1 MSAERGRDVVSWK
14 LVFPPPLNA
23 CGETVSLDYRRG
35 AAPPTIYAARERR
48 GPIFGKHS
56 GEMAVSSLVTRWAEQ
71 DRLFDEGNKELAH
84 ITARNGQFVGTHNQS

>member
-35 AAPPTIYAARERR
+35 AAHHLRSQREEGANIRQTFGRDGCLFSCNKVGGAR
-48 GPIFGKHS
+48 P
-56 GEMAVSSLVTRWAEQ
+56 
-71 DRLFDEGNKELAH
+71 
-84 ITARNGQFVGTHNQS
+84 FV